1 MTVAAVHRCLDVLEC
16 LAGAIGGLE
25 LHDIAARVGSPKSGV
40 HRLLAT
46 LVDRGWVVQDADTG
60 HYVLSL
66 RFSTLAFRDLDARVV
81 TDVAQ
86 EILDTLARRT
96 QEYCRLG
103 VVEGETI
110 AWVARAQGATAGL
123 RYDADMGQE
132 VALHATATGKAW
144 LATLPEEDA
153 LRLVCAR
160 GFFAHLRLGPR
171 ALSTVEGLK
180 RQLAATRT
188 RGYAVA
194 VEEAEPGIVALA
206 TTFRTDPRSEAPVAG
221 TLSVAGPVSRITPER
236 YPQIHAALAE
246 GAAALE
252 SVWRLRVRQRA
263 RAQRYGPK
271 PAAKSATKPAHA
283 GRPGAKPATP
293 LKVRA

>member
-1 MTVAAVHRCLDVLEC
+1 MTVAAVHRCVDVLEC
-16 LAGAIGGLE
+16 LAGAVGGLE
-25 LHDIAARVGSPKSGV
+25 LGDIASRVGSPKSGV

-46 LVDRGWVVQDADTG
+46 LVERGLVVQDADSG

-66 RFSTLAFRDLDARVV
+66 RFSMLAFRDLDARVV

-86 EILDTLARRT
+86 EVLDALARRT

-103 VVEGETI
+103 VVEGESI

-153 LRLVCAR
+153 LRVVCAR

-171 ALSTVEGLK
+171 ALTTVESLK
-180 RQLAATRT
+180 RQLAATRA

-206 TTFRTDPRSEAPVAG
+206 ATFRTDPRPDAPVAS

-246 GAAALE
+246 AVSALE
-252 SVWRLRVRQRA
+252 SMWRLRVRQRG
-263 RAQRYGPK
+263 RPRQYGPK
-271 PAAKSATKPAHA
+271 AAPEPAA
-283 GRPGAKPATP
+283 GRAGAKASAST
-293 LKVRA
+293 KVRA